1 MFAFV
6 LTSTL
11 AISPGIGLAIS
22 PGFGLAISPG
32 FGLAPGGFSLQQVEL
47 CISFKKSVSVSHF
60 FCVSMVES
68 LLH

>member
-6 LTSTL
+6 LTST
-11 AISPGIGLAIS
+11 
-22 PGFGLAISPG
+22 LAISPG

-60 FCVSMVES
+60 FCVSVVES